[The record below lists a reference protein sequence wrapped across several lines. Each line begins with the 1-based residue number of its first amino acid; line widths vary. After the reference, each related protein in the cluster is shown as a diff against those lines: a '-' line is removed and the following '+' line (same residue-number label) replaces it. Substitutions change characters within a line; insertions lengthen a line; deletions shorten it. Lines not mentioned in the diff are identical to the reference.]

1 MCISLESVP
10 FPEPSN
16 LLFLPLPSF
25 FIMKDPE
32 TKKDE
37 PTRRLNSI
45 KNHLNPKN
53 AHVSEDEAYEKS
65 EWKVRSK
72 P

>member
-1 MCISLESVP
+1 
-10 FPEPSN
+10 
-16 LLFLPLPSF
+16 
-25 FIMKDPE
+25 MKDPE

-53 AHVSEDEAYEKS
+53 APIFKDEAYEKS
-65 EWKVRSK
+65 EWKVRSSWNNDK
-72 P
+72 